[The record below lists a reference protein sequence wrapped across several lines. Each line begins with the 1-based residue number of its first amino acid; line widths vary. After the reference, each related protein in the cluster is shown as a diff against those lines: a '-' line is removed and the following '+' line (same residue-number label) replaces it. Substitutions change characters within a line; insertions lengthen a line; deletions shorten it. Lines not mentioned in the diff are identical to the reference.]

1 MKKIE
6 FYDYELTPTA
16 FAVYSDSSFT
26 FYNDG
31 TRFFVADNQC
41 STPVE
46 LGTIEDVNEFLES
59 FAE

>member
-6 FYDYELTPTA
+6 FSSCELTETA

-26 FYNDG
+26 FYKD
-31 TRFFVADNQC
+31 RELYFVADNPC
-41 STPVE
+41 SAPVA